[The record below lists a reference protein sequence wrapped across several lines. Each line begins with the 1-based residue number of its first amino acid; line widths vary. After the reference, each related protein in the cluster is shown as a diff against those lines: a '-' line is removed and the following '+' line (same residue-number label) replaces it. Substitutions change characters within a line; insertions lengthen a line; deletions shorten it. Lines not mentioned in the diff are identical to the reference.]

1 MPYFDSAII
10 NFYLNPDSVKNANKI
25 ELSTRKRY
33 TEKTKREMRE
43 HYLLTENYVATAKA
57 FNVNESTLRNI
68 VKTFP
73 RNVKLTDKGNRL
85 GAGRSLTYP
94 LEVENDLVCWI
105 LKLRYAFSTIC
116 ACFKGEGKKFYLPSQ
131 SHIQC

>member
-43 HYLLTENYVATAKA
+43 HYLLTKNYVATAKD

-73 RNVKLTDKGNRL
+73 RNVKLTHKETVR
-85 GAGRSLTYP
+85 
-94 LEVENDLVCWI
+94 ELV
-105 LKLRYAFSTIC
+105 
-116 ACFKGEGKKFYLPSQ
+116 G
-131 SHIQC
+131 H